1 MALAIGSR
9 VGPYHITAEIGAGG
23 MGVVYRAHDSRLGR
37 DVAVKVSAERFSE
50 RFEREARAVAALNHP
65 NICTLHDVGPDYLV
79 MELVEGETLADVLA
93 QRPRLSP
100 GLPIDETLR
109 IARQIALALD
119 AAHDAG
125 IVHRDLKPGNIK
137 IRTDGTVKVLDFGLA
152 KMHGTSE
159 PAGSD
164 VEKLTHSPTIVAT
177 QAGLILGTAAYMSPE
192 QARGKAVDKR
202 ADIWA
207 FGVVVYEM
215 LTGRRPF
222 EGEDV
227 STTVAAVIQ
236 TEPRWDGVP
245 ESMLRLLKRCLTKDS
260 RRRLRDIGDVW
271 ELLDI
276 APDRAGE
283 HSRFATA
290 GWIAAAV
297 LAIVA
302 AGALWAPW
310 RSDTPAAERP
320 LVQLEIELG
329 ADVTLPT
336 LVVPTPSSLAIS
348 PDGMRLAYLASRGG
362 GSTRL
367 FVRRLDQTGA
377 TELSGTEGAANP
389 FFSPDGQW
397 VVYFDGSRLKKV
409 SVTGGAVIPLMQATI
424 FAGATWTDD
433 GNLLV
438 GSGVRQGLLR
448 ASPEG
453 GGEPTQILAPT
464 GNEVFYA
471 TPSMLPGGNDALVTV
486 YSAPPNANTA
496 FIDVLS
502 LRDHSRKTVVRGG
515 TAARYLPTGHLIY
528 SNRNTVFAVPFDL
541 DARETRGA
549 AVPMLTDLAYDP
561 AAGIPQMDISRDGTL
576 VYRRNVAREA
586 GTASLAW
593 IDATGKRQSLSARP
607 ARYASTP
614 RLSPDGKKLATTVR
628 DGASQDVWI
637 YDIQRDSMTR
647 LTFGTQTFVSA
658 IWSPDGRYIICGSIG
673 NGLFWTR
680 ADGGGQP
687 QQLIATRSISFPH
700 SMSADGKR
708 LVYYEVGGSPQIW
721 TVSIEQSDG
730 LKAGTPERY
739 METRASDAAAAI
751 SPDGRWLAYESNES
765 GRPEIYVRPFP
776 VPSSGG
782 AGKWQ
787 VSNNGGTW
795 PMWPLRGGEILY
807 RSGDQVMAV
816 AYTATADSFSPEKPR
831 VRATTP
837 GSTPGFDLA
846 PDGRFLLMMPM
857 VAEGTKAEHTLMFV
871 QNFFDELRRRVPIG
885 K

>member
-152 KMHGTSE
+152 KMQGASE

-192 QARGKAVDKR
+192 QARGKVVDKR

-215 LTGRRPF
+215 LSGRRPF
-222 EGEDV
+222 DGEDV

-236 TEPRWDGVP
+236 SEPRWDGIP
-245 ESMLRLLKRCLTKDS
+245 QSMLRLLKRCLTKDP

-271 ELLDI
+271 ELLDV
-276 APDRAGE
+276 APESTPRLRAGM
-283 HSRFATA
+283 A
-290 GWIAAAV
+290 GWIAAAA

-302 AGALWAPW
+302 ATALWAPW
-310 RSDTPAAERP
+310 RGSERQAERP
-320 LVQLEIELG
+320 FVQLEIDLG
-329 ADVTLPT
+329 ADVSLPA
-336 LVVPTPSSLAIS
+336 LVIPTPSSIAIS
-348 PDGMRLAYLASRGG
+348 PDGTRLAYLASIAGA
-362 GSTRL
+362 TPRL
-367 FVRRLDQTGA
+367 FLRRLDQLRA
-377 TELSGTEGAANP
+377 TELAGTEGAVDP
-389 FFSPDGQW
+389 FFSKDGQW
-397 VVYFDGSRLKKV
+397 LVFFDGSRLKKV
-409 SVTGGAVIPLMQATI
+409 SVGGGAVVPLMQAAI
-424 FAGATWTDD
+424 FAGATWIDD
-433 GNLLV
+433 ANLLV
-438 GSGVRQGLLR
+438 GSGVAQGLSR
-448 ASPEG
+448 ASAEG
-453 GGEPTQILAPT
+453 GEATQILAPS
-464 GNEVFYA
+464 GNETFYA
-471 TPSMLPGGNDALVTV
+471 MPSMLPGGTDALISV
-486 YSAPPNANTA
+486 YSTPPNTDTA

-502 LRDHSRKTVVRGG
+502 LKDRSRKTVARGG
-515 TAARYLPTGHLIY
+515 TAPRYLPTGHLIY
-528 SNRNTVFAVPFDL
+528 SNRNTMFAVPFDL
-541 DARETRGA
+541 AAREARGA
-549 AVPMLTDLAYDP
+549 PVPVLTDLAYDP
-561 AAGIPQMDISRDGTL
+561 AAGIPQMDISQDGTL
-576 VYRRNVAREA
+576 VYRRNVSREA
-586 GTASLAW
+586 GNSSLMW
-593 IDATGKRQSLSARP
+593 IDAAGKRQALPARP

-614 RLSPDGKKLATTVR
+614 RLSPDGTKLATTVR
-628 DGASQDVWI
+628 DGASQDVWT

-658 IWSPDGRYIICGSIG
+658 IWSPDGRYIVCGSIG

-680 ADGGGQP
+680 SDGGGQP
-687 QQLIATRSISFPH
+687 QPLIATKSILFPH
-700 SMSADGKR
+700 SISADGKR
-708 LVYYEVGGSPQIW
+708 LVYYEVAGAPQIW

-739 METRASDAAAAI
+739 LETRSADAAAAI

-765 GRPEIYVRPFP
+765 GRVEIYVRPFP
-776 VPSSGG
+776 APASGG
-782 AGKWQ
+782 GGKWLI
-787 VSNNGGTW
+787 SNNGGSW
-795 PMWPLRGGEILY
+795 PIWPKKGGEILY

-816 AYTATADSFSPEKPR
+816 TYTSSADSFSHEKPH
-831 VRATTP
+831 VRAMTT
-837 GSTPGFDLA
+837 GSAPGFDVA
-846 PDGRFLLMMPM
+846 PDGRLLLTMPA
-857 VAEGTKAEHTLMFV
+857 VAEESKSEHTLMFV
-871 QNFFDELRRRVPIG
+871 QNFYDELRRRVPTG

>member
-1 MALAIGSR
+1 VTLAIGSR

-65 NICTLHDVGPDYLV
+65 NICTLHDIGPDYLV
-79 MELVEGETLADVLA
+79 MELVEGETLAAVLA
-93 QRPRLSP
+93 QRPRSSP
-100 GLPIDETLR
+100 GLPLDETLR
-109 IARQIALALD
+109 VARQIASALD

-137 IRTDGTVKVLDFGLA
+137 IKDDGTVKVLDFGLA
-152 KMHGTSE
+152 KIHGATE
-159 PAGSD
+159 PASHD
-164 VEKLTHSPTIVAT
+164 IEKLTHSPTLLAT

-192 QARGKAVDKR
+192 QARGKPVDKR

-222 EGEDV
+222 NGEDV

-236 TEPRWDGVP
+236 TEPQWDGVP
-245 ESMLRLLKRCLTKDS
+245 PSMLRIVKRCLTKDS

-276 APDRAGE
+276 APERAGQ
-283 HSRFATA
+283 HSRFAAA

-302 AGALWAPW
+302 AAALWAPW
-310 RSDTPAAERP
+310 RGVERPAERP
-320 LVQLEIELG
+320 LVTLEIELG
-329 ADVTLPT
+329 PDVALPP
-336 LVVPTPSSLAIS
+336 LVIPTPSSVAIS
-348 PDGMRLAYLASRGG
+348 PDGTRLAYLASLSGG
-362 GSTRL
+362 TVRL
-367 FVRRLDQTGA
+367 FTRQLNQPRA
-377 TELSGTEGAANP
+377 TELAGTEGATNP

-397 VVYFDGSRLKKV
+397 VLFFDGSRLKKV
-409 SVTGGAVIPLMQATI
+409 SNAGGAAVPLMEAAI
-424 FAGATWTDD
+424 FAGAAWADD
-433 GNLLV
+433 RTLLV
-438 GSGVRQGLLR
+438 GSGVKQGLLQ
-448 ASPEG
+448 ASSDG
-453 GGEPTQILAPT
+453 GAATQILAPG
-464 GNEVFYA
+464 GNEIFYA
-471 TPSMLPGGNDALVTV
+471 TPSMLPGGNDALMTV
-486 YSAPPNANTA
+486 YSAPPNTDTA
-496 FIDVLS
+496 FIDVVS
-502 LRDHSRKTVVRGG
+502 LRDRSRKTVARGG

-528 SNRNTVFAVPFDL
+528 SNRNTVFAMPFDL
-541 DARETRGA
+541 DAREPRGP
-549 AVPMLTDLAYDP
+549 AVPVLTDVAYDP

-576 VYRRNVAREA
+576 VYRRNAARDA
-586 GTASLAW
+586 GMSTLSWFDTA
-593 IDATGKRQSLSARP
+593 GKRQSLSNRA

-614 RLSPDGKKLATTVR
+614 RVSPDGKKLATTVR

-637 YDIQRDSMTR
+637 YDIERDSMTR

-658 IWSPDGRYIICGSIG
+658 IWSPDGRFIVCGSIG

-687 QQLIATRSISFPH
+687 QQLVATKSISFPH
-700 SMSADGKR
+700 SISSDGKR
-708 LVYYEVGGSPQIW
+708 LVYYEISGSPQIW
-721 TVSIEQSDG
+721 TVALEQGEG

-739 METRASDAAAAI
+739 LTTESADAAAAF

-765 GRPEIYVRPFP
+765 GRPEIFVRPYP
-776 VPSSGG
+776 VPASGG
-782 AGKWQ
+782 GGKWQ

-795 PMWPLRGGEILY
+795 PIWKGREILY

-816 AYTATADSFSPEKPR
+816 AYVATGDSFSHEKPR
-831 VRATTP
+831 VVVTTP
-837 GSTPGFDLA
+837 GAAPGFDVA
-846 PDGRFLLMMPM
+846 PDGRLLLATPT
-857 VAEGTKAEHTLMFV
+857 VAEGTKTEHTLMFV
-871 QNFFDELRRRVPIG
+871 LNFFDELRRRVPIG

>member
-1 MALAIGSR
+1 M
-9 VGPYHITAEIGAGG
+9 
-23 MGVVYRAHDSRLGR
+23 
-37 DVAVKVSAERFSE
+37 AVKVSAERFSD

-152 KMHGTSE
+152 KMHGASE

-164 VEKLTHSPTIVAT
+164 AEKLTHSPTIVAT

-192 QARGKAVDKR
+192 QARGKVVDKR

-215 LTGRRPF
+215 LAGRRPF
-222 EGEDV
+222 DGEDV

-236 TEPRWDGVP
+236 SEPRWDGIP
-245 ESMLRLLKRCLTKDS
+245 QSMLRLLKRCLTKDS

-271 ELLDI
+271 ELLDV
-276 APDRAGE
+276 APESAPRSRAGI
-283 HSRFATA
+283 A
-290 GWIAAAV
+290 GWTAAAV
-297 LAIVA
+297 VAIVA
-302 AGALWAPW
+302 AVALWGPW
-310 RSDTPAAERP
+310 RRVAQPDDRP
-320 LVQLEIELG
+320 LVQLEIDLG
-329 ADVTLPT
+329 SDVTLPP
-336 LVVPTPSSLAIS
+336 LVIPTPSSLAIS
-348 PDGMRLAYLASRGG
+348 PDGMRLAYLASRAG

-367 FVRRLDQTGA
+367 FVRQLNQTGA
-377 TELSGTEGAANP
+377 TEISGTEGATNP

-397 VVYFDGSRLKKV
+397 VVYFDGNRLKKV
-409 SVTGGAVIPLMQATI
+409 SINGGAAVPLMAASI
-424 FAGATWTDD
+424 FSGATWIDD
-433 GNLLV
+433 RTLLV
-438 GSGVRQGLLR
+438 GSGGQQGLLR
-448 ASPEG
+448 ASAD
-453 GGEPTQILAPT
+453 GGEPTQILSPAGAET
-464 GNEVFYA
+464 FYA
-471 TPSMLPGGNDALVTV
+471 MPSMLPGGNDALMTV
-486 YSAPPNANTA
+486 YSTPPNADTS

-502 LRDHSRKTVVRGG
+502 LKYRSRKTVARGG

-528 SNRNTVFAVPFDL
+528 SNRNTVFAMPFDL
-541 DARETRGA
+541 DARESRGP
-549 AVPMLTDLAYDP
+549 AVPVLTDVAFDS
-561 AAGIPQMDISRDGTL
+561 ASGIPQMDISRDGTV
-576 VYRRNVAREA
+576 VYRRNTARDS
-586 GTASLAW
+586 GMSTLSW
-593 IDATGKRQSLSARP
+593 FDTTGKRQVVSPRA
-607 ARYASTP
+607 ARYVSTP

-637 YDIQRDSMTR
+637 YDIERDSMTR

-658 IWSPDGRYIICGSIG
+658 IWSPDGRYIVCGSIG

-687 QQLIATRSISFPH
+687 QQLVATKSISFPH
-700 SMSADGKR
+700 SVSSDGKR
-708 LVYYEVGGSPQIW
+708 LVYYEITGSPQIW
-721 TVSIEQSDG
+721 TVSLEQGDG

-739 METRASDAAAAI
+739 MVTQSADGAASF

-776 VPSSGG
+776 MPASGG
-782 AGKWQ
+782 GKWQ

-795 PMWPLRGGEILY
+795 PIWPAKGREILY

-816 AYTATADSFSPEKPR
+816 AYMATGDSFSNEKPR
-831 VRATTP
+831 ILATT
-837 GSTPGFDLA
+837 SNAAPGFDVA
-846 PDGRFLLMMPM
+846 PDGRLVLMTPV
-857 VAEGTKAEHTLMFV
+857 VAGGTKAEHTLMFI
-871 QNFFDELRRRVPIG
+871 QNFFDELRRRVPTG

>member
-1 MALAIGSR
+1 VALTIGSR
-9 VGPYHITAEIGAGG
+9 VGPYQITAEIGAGG

-100 GLPIDETLR
+100 GLPVDETLR
-109 IARQIALALD
+109 IARQIASALD

-137 IRTDGTVKVLDFGLA
+137 IKDDGTVKVLDFGLA
-152 KMHGTSE
+152 KIHGASE
-159 PAGSD
+159 PASHD
-164 VEKLTHSPTIVAT
+164 LDKLTHSPTLLGT

-222 EGEDV
+222 DGEDV

-245 ESMLRLLKRCLTKDS
+245 ASMLRLLKRCLTKDS

-276 APDRAGE
+276 APERAGQ

-302 AGALWAPW
+302 AAALWAPW
-310 RSDTPAAERP
+310 RGDTPDAERP
-320 LVQLEIELG
+320 LVQLEIDLG
-329 ADVTLPT
+329 ADVSLSP
-336 LVVPTPSSLAIS
+336 LVIPTPSSLAIS
-348 PDGMRLAYLASRGG
+348 PDGTRLAYFASRSG

-367 FVRRLDQTGA
+367 FVRRLDQTAA
-377 TELSGTEGAANP
+377 TEIAGTEGASNP
-389 FFSPDGQW
+389 SFSPDGQW
-397 VVYFDGSRLKKV
+397 VVYFDGNRLKKA
-409 SVTGGAVIPLMQATI
+409 SVNGGAAVPLMAASF
-424 FAGATWTDD
+424 FAGAAWPDD
-433 GNLLV
+433 RTLLV

-448 ASPEG
+448 ASAD
-453 GGEPTQILAPT
+453 GGEPTQLLSPSGT
-464 GNEVFYA
+464 ETFYA
-471 TPSMLPGGNDALVTV
+471 MPSMLPGGNDALITV
-486 YSAPPNANTA
+486 YSTPPNTDTA
-496 FIDVLS
+496 IIDILS
-502 LRDHSRKTVVRGG
+502 LKDRSRKTIARGG
-515 TAARYLPTGHLIY
+515 TAARYLPSGHLIY
-528 SNRNTVFAVPFDL
+528 SNRNTVFAMPFDL
-541 DARETRGA
+541 NTREPRGA
-549 AVPMLTDLAYDP
+549 AVPVLTDVAYDQ
-561 AAGIPQMDISRDGTL
+561 AAGIPQMDISRDGTV
-576 VYRRNVAREA
+576 VYRRN
-586 GTASLAW
+586 ASRDSGMSTLSW
-593 IDATGKRQSLSARP
+593 IDDTGKQQPLSNRA

-614 RLSPDGKKLATTVR
+614 RLSPDGKKFAVTLR
-628 DGASQDVWI
+628 DGASQDVWV
-637 YDIQRDSMTR
+637 YDIARNSMTR
-647 LTFGTQTFVSA
+647 LTFGTQTFVSPT
-658 IWSPDGRYIICGSIG
+658 WTPDGQYLICGSIG

-687 QQLIATRSISFPH
+687 QQLVATKSLSFAHSIS
-700 SMSADGKR
+700 SDGKR
-708 LVYYEVGGSPQIW
+708 LAYYEVSGSPQIW
-721 TVSIEQSDG
+721 TVALEQGDG
-730 LKAGTPERY
+730 LKAGMPERY
-739 METRASDAAAAI
+739 MTTQSADTAASF

-765 GRPEIYVRPFP
+765 GTPEIYVRPFP
-776 VPSSGG
+776 VPASG
-782 AGKWQ
+782 AGGKRQ

-795 PMWPLRGGEILY
+795 PIWKGREILY
-807 RSGDQVMAV
+807 RSGDRVMAV
-816 AYTATADSFSPEKPR
+816 TSSVTGDSFSYENPR
-831 VRATTP
+831 VMATTP
-837 GSTPGFDLA
+837 GAAPGFDRA
-846 PDGRFLLMMPM
+846 PDGRLLLMTPV
-857 VAEGTKAEHTLMFV
+857 VAEGTKTEHTLMFV
-871 QNFFDELRRRVPIG
+871 QNFYDELRRRVPLS